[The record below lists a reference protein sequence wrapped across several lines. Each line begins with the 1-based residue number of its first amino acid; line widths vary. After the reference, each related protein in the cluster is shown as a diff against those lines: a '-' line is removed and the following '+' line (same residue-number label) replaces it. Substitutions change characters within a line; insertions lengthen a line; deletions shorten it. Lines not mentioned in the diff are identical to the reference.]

1 MIRKLAVAASAWLL
15 CAAPAWAGSFK
26 IYEDSLGGPGVTAA
40 FPTGIGLVA
49 DIDFDASTAE
59 GGGLALGAAGIT
71 IIPAGDVVFM
81 AFACQLTSGCGE
93 VNFTPGGAGTG
104 SLMINDPDPNPKTGL
119 FELGDLTFDSASFG
133 TIELAGC
140 QLRPCERR
148 RADLRPIHDG
158 ADAGARHRRAA
169 RARARRARARAAAP
183 LIRLR
188 NLRMDARRIAAAA
201 AVILFAAPS
210 AAGTLQ
216 FWEYTRGD
224 PGVTAQFPTG
234 TLLYAEI
241 DYDADTAEGGGL
253 FYGAADIEI
262 RPTGSVSFVDFAC
275 HIPGC
280 DYVFTPGDEN
290 LRGKIVVSDP
300 RLSVQHGIQDLGA
313 ITFDAQQEP
322 GSIELIKCNY
332 FALDYQEHTCNR
344 FTLVQLPEPAA
355 LAMLCAGAA
364 LLAALARIR

>member
-140 QLRPCERR
+140 QYAPASGGEQTCDPFTMVQTPE
-148 RADLRPIHDG
+148 PGTG
-158 ADAGARHRRAA
+158 A
-169 RARARRARARAAAP
+169 
-183 LIRLR
+183 
-188 NLRMDARRIAAAA
+188 
-201 AVILFAAPS
+201 
-210 AAGTLQ
+210 
-216 FWEYTRGD
+216 
-224 PGVTAQFPTG
+224 
-234 TLLYAEI
+234 LL
-241 DYDADTAEGGGL
+241 GL
-253 FYGAADIEI
+253 A
-262 RPTGSVSFVDFAC
+262 
-275 HIPGC
+275 
-280 DYVFTPGDEN
+280 
-290 LRGKIVVSDP
+290 
-300 RLSVQHGIQDLGA
+300 LGA
-313 ITFDAQQEP
+313 
-322 GSIELIKCNY
+322 L
-332 FALDYQEHTCNR
+332 
-344 FTLVQLPEPAA
+344 
-355 LAMLCAGAA
+355 
-364 LLAALARIR
+364 ALARRRR